1 MLAARP
7 LRPEAGPVDGLGRWL
22 DVSSGGS
29 ALYFAIHRAGIWIYG
44 EPMDH
49 VVVVGAGIGGLAA
62 SLVLSRV
69 AKRVTLV
76 ERADHPAEVGAAL
89 ALQANGM
96 AVLNRLGLLPN
107 VERVG
112 ARIDRMDIRNAG
124 GRVLLTAK
132 MPDFGGG
139 LDHAVAVR
147 RTQLHQLLLD
157 AVNGE
162 GSVRPRFGCTAMSAD
177 PSGSLVVRSGPSG
190 GEPTATTTLH
200 ADLVVGADGVNSA
213 VRSTGGFHSRLSA
226 GSSYVRTIVQGQA
239 NPWFEEFWTP
249 LGSFG
254 HAPLGGDTTYFWAAA
269 HSPAVTDA
277 VSRRDLRSFAEEW
290 RRVLPLAGDLLARV
304 TSFDDLLLNTV
315 RRVDC
320 RRWFSGRLVLLGDAA
335 HAMAPNLGQGANSAL
350 GDTVALA
357 EALVTAP
364 SVPAALE
371 RYDHRRRPVARRVQD
386 TAGFLQRLC
395 NLHQARPI
403 RVRDAVLM
411 ALTRFPRLGEG
422 TTRRA
427 LASDVRTVTSAS
439 VLGNG
444 PGATGP

>member
-1 MLAARP
+1 VL
-7 LRPEAGPVDGLGRWL
+7 PVWEEDGL
-22 DVSSGGS
+22 V
-29 ALYFAIHRAGIWIYG
+29 AAIYG

-69 AKRVTLV
+69 AKQVTLV
-76 ERADHPAEVGAAL
+76 ERANHPAEVGAAL
-89 ALQANGM
+89 ALAANGM
-96 AVLNRLGLLPN
+96 AVLTSLGLLPS
-107 VERVG
+107 VESVA
-112 ARIDRMDIRNAG
+112 ARIDRMDIKNAG
-124 GRVLLTAK
+124 GKVLLTAK

-157 AVNGE
+157 AVNEE
-162 GSVRPRFGCTAMSAD
+162 GAVRTRFGSTVVSAD
-177 PSGSLVVRSGPSG
+177 PSGSVVVRSGPSG
-190 GEPTATTTLH
+190 GGPTTTTTLL

-213 VRSTGGFHSRLSA
+213 VRSTGGFRSRLSS
-226 GSSYVRTIVQGQA
+226 GSSYVRTIVQGHA
-239 NPWFEEFWTP
+239 GPWFEEFWTP

-254 HAPLGGDTTYFWAAA
+254 HAPLGGDATYFWAAA

-277 VSRRDLRSFAEEW
+277 VSHRNLGSFAEEW
-290 RRVLPLAGDLLARV
+290 RRVLPLAGELLAKV
-304 TSFDDLLLNTV
+304 TSFDDLLVNTV

-350 GDTVALA
+350 ADGVALA
-357 EALVTAP
+357 EALVIDR
-364 SVPAALE
+364 SVQAALE
-371 RYDHRRRPVARRVQD
+371 RYDHNRRPAARRVQD
-386 TAGFLQRLC
+386 MAGLLERLC
-395 NLHQARPI
+395 NLHQARAI
-403 RVRDAVLM
+403 RVRDAGLM

-427 LASDVRTVTSAS
+427 LSREVQTVMSAS

-444 PGATGP
+444 PCATGP